1 MRDVKSPIPL
11 FIPIIV
17 GIIAI
22 SFSPILVRWSHAP
35 ASVQAM
41 YRLLITVLLMLP
53 FGGRYFG
60 TMKSISRKNWL
71 LLLVAGFF
79 LALHFL
85 LWMSSLLYTT
95 VASSTIL
102 MALEPMF
109 VMVGAFFLFKERTT
123 PFAIAAMGV
132 AIIGAVLIGWGDIGV
147 SAENVYGDVL
157 SILGTLAMAFNMLAA
172 QQLLTRISSYVY
184 SLLVFIIAGAFF
196 AVYNF
201 LMGIPMFNYPL
212 EEWGVF
218 LLLAIV
224 PTVFG
229 HILFN
234 WLLQFT
240 NGTTIS
246 MCVLGEPIGA
256 SILAAAL
263 FGEMLSFSQMTGGVF
278 VVVGLYLFLRTN
290 RVSYEVNSS
299 TA

>member
-1 MRDVKSPIPL
+1 MRNVKSPVPL

-22 SFSPILVRWSHAP
+22 SFSPILVRWSDAP
-35 ASVQAM
+35 ASVQGM

-53 FGGRYFG
+53 FGGRQFAAVR
-60 TMKSISRKNWL
+60 TISRKNWL
-71 LLLVAGFF
+71 LLAVAGFF

-85 LWMSSLLYTT
+85 LWMSSLEYTS

-102 MALEPMF
+102 MALEPLF

-123 PFAIAAMGV
+123 PLAIAAMGI
-132 AIIGAVLIGWGDIGV
+132 AIVGACWIGWGDIGV
-147 SAENVYGDVL
+147 SAANIYGDTL

-172 QQLLTRISSYVY
+172 QQLLTQLSSYVY
-184 SLLVFIIAGAFF
+184 SLIVFTIGGVIF

-201 LMGIPMFNYPL
+201 FMGVPMFHYPL

-218 LLLAIV
+218 LVLAIV

-234 WLLQFT
+234 WLLQFV

-256 SILAAAL
+256 SILAAVL
-263 FGEMLSFSQMTGGVF
+263 FGEMLTFSQMAGGVF
-278 VVVGLYLFLRTN
+278 VVVGLFLFLRTN

-299 TA
+299 AA